1 MKITLKELRTM
12 IQESVVKA
20 LKEQEEPPNPLL
32 DPWAGNQGVPQARRQ
47 VPGQT
52 TAPTPAPSPAPT
64 GQRQAGSIS
73 VTTSIREL
81 IYSLASTI
89 RNSRTAQQTINL
101 QSLNF
106 MLDKMKNPNVENV
119 LSNLPRNTD
128 IIMVNKQNEAKQVAD
143 SLRKILRTRVEQNN
157 ASQTINSIRIVLRDL
172 RNINQALG
180 SQDAQTD
187 QMIAQLAAA
196 STAPTSPEVGGMRQ
210 GMAPQALAGSQV
222 VPVGYRPEGA
232 PPQERP
238 VMASTM
244 QERRTKKR

>member
-187 QMIAQLAAA
+187 QMISQLAAVSSSPQFA
-196 STAPTSPEVGGMRQ
+196 ERPGQAPGQ
-210 GMAPQALAGSQV
+210 LAGSQV
-222 VPVGYRPEGA
+222 VPVGYRPEGT

>member
-12 IQESVVKA
+12 IRESIRET
-20 LKEQEEPPNPLL
+20 LKEQETPVLRTAPGLINPWRS
-32 DPWAGNQGVPQARRQ
+32 P

-52 TAPTPAPSPAPT
+52 TAPTATPVQTPAQT
-64 GQRQAGSIS
+64 GQRQAGSRP

-187 QMIAQLAAA
+187 QMISQLAAVSSSPQFA
-196 STAPTSPEVGGMRQ
+196 ERPGPAPEQ
-210 GMAPQALAGSQV
+210 LAGSQV

-238 VMASTM
+238 VMASAM
-244 QERRTKKR
+244 QEKRTKKR

>member
-187 QMIAQLAAA
+187 QMISQLAAVSSSPQFA
-196 STAPTSPEVGGMRQ
+196 ERPGQAPGQ
-210 GMAPQALAGSQV
+210 LAGSQV

-238 VMASTM
+238 VMASAM
-244 QERRTKKR
+244 QEKRTKKR

>member
-20 LKEQEEPPNPLL
+20 LKEQEGPPDPLL

-187 QMIAQLAAA
+187 QMISQLAAVSSSPQFA
-196 STAPTSPEVGGMRQ
+196 ERPGQAPGQ
-210 GMAPQALAGSQV
+210 LAGSQV

>member
-20 LKEQEEPPNPLL
+20 LKEQEGPPDPLL

-187 QMIAQLAAA
+187 QMISQLAAVSSSPQFA
-196 STAPTSPEVGGMRQ
+196 ERPGQAPGQ
-210 GMAPQALAGSQV
+210 LAGSQV
-222 VPVGYRPEGA
+222 VPVGYRPEGT

-238 VMASTM
+238 VMASAM

>member
-20 LKEQEEPPNPLL
+20 LKEQEGPPNPLL

-52 TAPTPAPSPAPT
+52 TAPTATPVQTPAQT
-64 GQRQAGSIS
+64 GQRQTGSRP

-187 QMIAQLAAA
+187 QMISQLAAVSSSPQFA
-196 STAPTSPEVGGMRQ
+196 ERPGQAPGQ
-210 GMAPQALAGSQV
+210 LAGSQV

-238 VMASTM
+238 VMASAM
-244 QERRTKKR
+244 QEKRTKKR

>member
-1 MKITLKELRTM
+1 MKITLQELRTM
-12 IQESVVKA
+12 IRESIKET
-20 LKEQEEPPNPLL
+20 LKEQGPPNPL
-32 DPWAGNQGVPQARRQ
+32 ANQGAMTRTPP

-52 TAPTPAPSPAPT
+52 TASTPTPVQT
-64 GQRQAGSIS
+64 GQRQADGRPSS

-81 IYSLASTI
+81 IYSLAFTI

-187 QMIAQLAAA
+187 QMISQLAAVSSSPQFA
-196 STAPTSPEVGGMRQ
+196 ERPGQAPGQ
-210 GMAPQALAGSQV
+210 LAGSQV

-238 VMASTM
+238 VMASAM
-244 QERRTKKR
+244 QERRTRKR

>member
-187 QMIAQLAAA
+187 QMISQLAAVSSSPQFA
-196 STAPTSPEVGGMRQ
+196 ERPGQAPGQ
-210 GMAPQALAGSQV
+210 LAGSQV

>member
-187 QMIAQLAAA
+187 QMISQLAAVSSSPQFA
-196 STAPTSPEVGGMRQ
+196 ERPGQAPGQ
-210 GMAPQALAGSQV
+210 LAGSQV
-222 VPVGYRPEGA
+222 VPVGYRPEGT

-238 VMASTM
+238 VMASAM